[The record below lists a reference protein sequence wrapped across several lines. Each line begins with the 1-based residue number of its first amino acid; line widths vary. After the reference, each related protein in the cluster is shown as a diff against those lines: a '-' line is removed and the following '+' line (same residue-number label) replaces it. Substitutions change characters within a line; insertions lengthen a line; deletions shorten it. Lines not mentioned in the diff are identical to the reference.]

1 MKAGDVVRVALPQSD
16 GQHKPRPAVLIADF
30 PPFGDWL
37 IVGISGSVGLAVPDL
52 DIVID
57 RGHPAFDLA
66 RLGFPGVIRLGH
78 AHVVP
83 VTWIEG
89 RIGSIDPDTL
99 RQLRERLASWILR
112 DA

>member
-1 MKAGDVVRVALPQSD
+1 VVRVALPQSD
-16 GQHKPRPAVLIADF
+16 GRHKPRPGVLIAAF

-37 IVGISGSVGLAVPDL
+37 VVGISGSVGLAVPDL

-57 RGHPAFDLA
+57 QGHPAFASA

-89 RIGSIDPDTL
+89 RIGRIDPDTL
-99 RQLRERLASWILR
+99 RQVRERLATWILQH
-112 DA
+112 A